1 MMHWTDFLVILAAG
15 SFGGLLSSL
24 YIHDGSLIL
33 PKGIELELSD
43 GSTRKH
49 YHIGFLSDIV
59 LGAGAGLIAV
69 LPIGLEFPKYIYV
82 AMIAGFG
89 GGSFIAK
96 QAKLTAEEKVSSQ
109 DKLPPIVASSVP
121 LTSENSADE
130 VMFELAIADRKGEK
144 RT

>member
-1 MMHWTDFLVILAAG
+1 MHWTDFLVIIASG

-33 PKGIELELSD
+33 PKIIELELSD
-43 GSTRKH
+43 GSRRKN
-49 YHIGFLSDIV
+49 YHIGFLSDII
-59 LGAGAGLIAV
+59 LGAGAGLISV

-82 AMIAGFG
+82 AIIAGFG

-109 DKLPPIVASSVP
+109 DKLPTIIASSIP
-121 LTSENSADE
+121 DTDDPKE
-130 VMFELAIADRKGEK
+130 VTFELAISDRKGEK
-144 RT
+144 QT

>member
-1 MMHWTDFLVILAAG
+1 MHWTDFLVIIASG

-33 PKGIELELSD
+33 PKIIELEFSD
-43 GSTRKH
+43 GSRRKN

-59 LGAGAGLIAV
+59 LGAGAGLISV
-69 LPIGLEFPKYIYV
+69 LPIGLEYPKYIYV
-82 AMIAGFG
+82 AIIAGFG

-109 DKLPPIVASSVP
+109 DKLPTIVASSVP
-121 LTSENSADE
+121 DTDASSNE
-130 VMFELAIADRKGEK
+130 VTFDLAISDRKGEK
-144 RT
+144 PT

>member
-1 MMHWTDFLVILAAG
+1 MHWTDFLVIIASG

-24 YIHDGSLIL
+24 YMHDGSLIL
-33 PKGIELELSD
+33 PKVIELEFSD
-43 GSTRKH
+43 GSRRKN
-49 YHIGFLSDIV
+49 YHIGFLSDMI

-82 AMIAGFG
+82 AIIAGFG

-109 DKLPPIVASSVP
+109 DKLPTIVAASVP
-121 LTSENSADE
+121 DTDASDE
-130 VMFELAIADRKGEK
+130 VTFELAMSDNKGEK